1 MQRGQRDGLT
11 AGKAAAA
18 AALAG
23 ALVTGAGGIAVDA
36 VDAEVGVWRI
46 FVLFRD
52 IVSSSRKIDSR
63 ISLMVKGWSSVS
75 TVERVVTRE
84 SNSGHRWPRI

>member
-23 ALVTGAGGIAVDA
+23 ASVTGAGGIAVDA
-36 VDAEVGVWRI
+36 VDAESG
-46 FVLFRD
+46 FGESF
-52 IVSSSRKIDSR
+52 SSE
-63 ISLMVKGWSSVS
+63 ISSALPVRLIHGY
-75 TVERVVTRE
+75 
-84 SNSGHRWPRI
+84 P